1 MSGSVQHTVNSG
13 WFGKSQALNIS
24 STSTDT
30 YIYFLTPTS
39 FFPGAEAKELSSYYN
54 DGHIA
59 GNLIMRITCQCYPA
73 YKKAKASDIKSRT
86 EH

>member
-13 WFGKSQALNIS
+13 WLGKSQALNIS

-30 YIYFLTPTS
+30 HIYFLTPTS
-39 FFPGAEAKELSSYYN
+39 FFPGAVEKELLSYYS

-59 GNLIMRITCQCYPA
+59 GNLIMRIMCQCYPV
-73 YKKAKASDIKSRT
+73 YKAAEASDIKSRT
-86 EH
+86 